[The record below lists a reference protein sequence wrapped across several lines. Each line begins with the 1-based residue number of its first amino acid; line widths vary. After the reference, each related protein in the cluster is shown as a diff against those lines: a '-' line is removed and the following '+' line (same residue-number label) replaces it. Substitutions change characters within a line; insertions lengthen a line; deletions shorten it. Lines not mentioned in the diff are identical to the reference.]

1 MTSSPCILKRHLL
14 ITYSR
19 DWGKYSKKQHYGL
32 LALFIPL
39 LLGKSKQLW
48 DSDLFI
54 FTLINSVDNII
65 LELLL
70 SLSNMLLALFDEHYS
85 KGARAHCL
93 AMNNLTK
100 NQRFKIKRSTVD
112 SNTQLNKLYSS
123 FNRLHKELSL
133 DFCLVDIFPDYF
145 YFHIANKK
153 DPLAFKTI

>member
-32 LALFIPL
+32 LALFTPL

-70 SLSNMLLALFDEHYS
+70 SLSNMLLALF
-85 KGARAHCL
+85 
-93 AMNNLTK
+93 
-100 NQRFKIKRSTVD
+100 KIKRSTVN
-112 SNTQLNKLYSS
+112 SNTQLNKLCSS
-123 FNRLHKELSL
+123 FNTISSLSL
-133 DFCLVDIFPDYF
+133 NKYLDGYSFNPCIIII
-145 YFHIANKK
+145 IANWHH
-153 DPLAFKTI
+153 ICC